1 MDDHLAQYN
10 QVDIALDT
18 LPYSG
23 CTTTCE
29 ALWMGVP
36 VVTLARNESRSR
48 MSTGILRQIGLEQ
61 LIADSEPDMVALA
74 VSLANDREGLK
85 TLKSG
90 IRQKMESSSLLD
102 SLGFTRELE
111 AVYRELWR
119 TWCTKNG

>member
-1 MDDHLAQYN
+1 
-10 QVDIALDT
+10 
-18 LPYSG
+18 
-23 CTTTCE
+23 
-29 ALWMGVP
+29 
-36 VVTLARNESRSR
+36 